1 MVTQKENFM
10 YEQQKAV
17 ERMMEMNRR
26 SKPDGGS
33 HNMPPTPPFVKLN
46 ENAHHFNENNE
57 RQEKRPKILHEEK
70 KEPPEAGFNLPI
82 LDTLKIDRD
91 TTLILGLLLIL
102 WSEKSDRYLLLAL
115 LYILL

>member
-1 MVTQKENFM
+1 MQSKENFM

-26 SKPDGGS
+26 SKYDSNS
-33 HNMPPTPPFVKLN
+33 HNMPPAPPFVKLN
-46 ENAHHFNENNE
+46 GNARYFNGGDE
-57 RQEKRPKILHEEK
+57 RQEDTADILRQDK
-70 KEPPEAGFNLPI
+70 KEAPKAGFNLPL

>member
-1 MVTQKENFM
+1 MTQKENFM

-26 SKPDGGS
+26 SKPDGNS
-33 HNMPPTPPFVKLN
+33 HNMPPAPSFVKLN
-46 ENAHHFNENNE
+46 ENASQFKDSNA
-57 RQEKRPKILHEEK
+57 PKNPPTTFLSEAK
-70 KEPPEAGFNLPI
+70 KESQQSGFNLPI